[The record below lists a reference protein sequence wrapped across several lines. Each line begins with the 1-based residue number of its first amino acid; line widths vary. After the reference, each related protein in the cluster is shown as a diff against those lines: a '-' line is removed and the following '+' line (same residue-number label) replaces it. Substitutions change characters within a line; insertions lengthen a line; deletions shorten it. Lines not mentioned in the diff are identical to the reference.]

1 MNCKLDL
8 NIHKVKDNHQ
18 AILKIMFCLRHVNI
32 VEELHLT
39 VTMDTYCFALSWL
52 KFWETMDFD
61 FDHKIFTFFLRFTTL
76 ARLWF

>member
-1 MNCKLDL
+1 MMILSLLLHCPHHIQIRMNCKLDL

-39 VTMDTYCFALSWL
+39 VTMDTYCFALS
-52 KFWETMDFD
+52 
-61 FDHKIFTFFLRFTTL
+61 
-76 ARLWF
+76 